1 MAPPRS
7 GFAAPPQGG
16 NISGPAK
23 PDPRCPLDQVT
34 ARRRWRVLAALCI
47 SLSCGA
53 SLAQSVT
60 LAGSIG
66 DKKALLIID
75 GQPQTVG
82 IGQSVSGVTLV
93 RMIDGQAQVQFGGT
107 TTLLRIG
114 GAPARLSGTQHAPSA
129 AREIVMAAGLGGHF
143 TSAGAINGK
152 PVKFMVDT
160 GATLVALSQAEA
172 ERIGLD
178 FRSAQRGM
186 TQTANGAIPVHLVTL
201 SALRVGEVEVNNVP
215 AVVLPAQMPY
225 VLLGNSFLSRFQMR
239 RDNDVMRLEQRQ

>member
-1 MAPPRS
+1 MRLRS
-7 GFAAPPQGG
+7 TLVACLLAVGG
-16 NISGPAK
+16 P
-23 PDPRCPLDQVT
+23 T
-34 ARRRWRVLAALCI
+34 M
-47 SLSCGA
+47 
-53 SLAQSVT
+53 AQSVA

-75 GQPQTVG
+75 GQPHTVG
-82 IGQSVSGVTLV
+82 VGQSVNGVTLL
-93 RMIDGQAQVQFGGT
+93 RMTDGQAQVQFGGS

-114 GAPARLSGTQHAPSA
+114 GAPARLSGTQNAPSA
-129 AREIVMAAGLGGHF
+129 AREIVMSAGLGGHF

-152 PVKFMVDT
+152 PVQFMVDT
-160 GATLVALSQAEA
+160 GATMVALSQGEA

-178 FRSAQRGM
+178 FRNGQRAM

-201 SALRVGEVEVNNVP
+201 SALRVGEVEVNNVQ

-239 RDNDVMRLEQRQ
+239 RDNDVMRLEQRR